1 MSQSPRIG
9 VLLVQL
15 GTPDAPDV
23 AAVRRYLREFL
34 MDPRVVDI
42 PAVPRWLLVNG
53 VIAPLRG
60 PRSAA
65 AYRSVWTPA
74 GSPLLANTRALA
86 AALTP
91 RLGLPV
97 AIGMRYGNPSIAAA
111 LAELPGCDR
120 IVVVPLYP
128 HYASASTGSAVEAVL
143 QAAGGLLAIPA
154 LTVTRPLAQY
164 PGWATAVVRLAT
176 EAVADADAVVC
187 SYHGLPERQVRAT
200 REGCLRD
207 PACCDRPDALFGHC
221 YRAQCLATS
230 RMIAAALGRPEVTT
244 AFQSRL
250 GRDAWLAPSLEVV
263 LDRLLDAG
271 ARRIGVIASSFVADC
286 LETLEEI
293 GLRAR
298 ERVAARGGELRLAPC
313 LNADPAW
320 VEVLA
325 RAIEQ
330 P

>member
-1 MSQSPRIG
+1 MSQSPRVG

-23 AAVRRYLREFL
+23 ASVRRYLRAFL
-34 MDPRVVDI
+34 MDRRVIDV
-42 PAVPRWLLVNG
+42 PAVPRWLLVHG
-53 VIAPLRG
+53 VIAPFRG

-74 GSPLLANTRALA
+74 GSPLLVHTRALA
-86 AALTP
+86 AALAP
-91 RLGLPV
+91 RLAMPV
-97 AIGMRYGNPSIAAA
+97 AIGMRYGNPSIPAA
-111 LAELPGCDR
+111 LAELEGCDR

-128 HYASASTGSAVEAVL
+128 QYASASTGSAVEAVL
-143 QAAGGLLAIPA
+143 QAVAGGLAIPA

-164 PGWATAVVRLAT
+164 PGWAAAVARLA
-176 EAVADADAVVC
+176 EAAVADADAVVC
-187 SYHGLPERQVRAT
+187 SYHGLPERQVTAT
-200 REGCLRD
+200 REGCLRH
-207 PACCDRPDALFGHC
+207 PGCCDRPDALFGHC
-221 YRAQCLATS
+221 YRAQCLATT
-230 RMIAAALGRPEVTT
+230 RMIADALGVAAVTT
-244 AFQSRL
+244 AFQSRV
-250 GRDAWLAPSLEVV
+250 GRDAWLAPSLDVE

-271 ARRIGVIASSFVADC
+271 ARRIGVIAPSFVADC

-298 ERVAARGGELRLAPC
+298 EQVAARGGELRLAPC
-313 LNADPAW
+313 LNADPGW

-325 RAIEQ
+325 RAVEQ